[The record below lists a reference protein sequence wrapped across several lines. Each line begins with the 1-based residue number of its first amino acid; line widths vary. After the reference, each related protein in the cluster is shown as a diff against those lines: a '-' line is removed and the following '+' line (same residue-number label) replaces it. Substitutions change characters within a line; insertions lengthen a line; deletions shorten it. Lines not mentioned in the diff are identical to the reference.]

1 MASSDPVY
9 LRIVEDLR
17 RQIVDGTLPPGAL
30 IPSRAQLTRRYG
42 VGETAARHALRVLAA
57 EGLIVGR
64 VGSGHY
70 VRPRPVLLP
79 LHRGRWSDHHAPLA
93 ADLAPYGVDVT
104 WVWRLERGVASRG
117 IAERLR
123 LREAAPVVRARYLF
137 RSNGK
142 PVQLA
147 FSYEPADLAGPASDQ
162 AMPVEGSNG
171 RQGVIARMAAAGVT
185 VSEIVESVRTRIPEP
200 AERDA
205 LDLPAGV
212 NVLHV
217 ERTHLAGDRPVETS
231 DIVMSGDRFRVVYS
245 LPVRP

>member
-17 RQIVDGTLPPGAL
+17 RQIVDGTLAPGAL
-30 IPSRAQLTRRYG
+30 IPSRAQLTRKYG

-79 LHRGRWSDHHAPLA
+79 LHRGRFLDHHAPLA
-93 ADLAPYGVDVT
+93 ADLQPYGLNVT
-104 WVWRLERGVASRG
+104 WVWRVERSHASRA

-123 LREAAPVVRARYLF
+123 MREAAPVVRARYLF

-142 PVQLA
+142 PIQLA
-147 FSYEPADLAGPASDQ
+147 FSYEPAELSQP
-162 AMPVEGSNG
+162 MPEPGITAEGSDG
-171 RQGVIARMAAAGVT
+171 RQSVIARMASVGVT
-185 VSEIVESVRTRIPEP
+185 VSEVVESIRTRIPEP

-212 NVLHV
+212 NVLHI
-217 ERTHLAGDRPVETS
+217 ERTHLAGDRPVETG
-231 DIVMSGDRFRVVYS
+231 DIIVSGDRFRAVYT